1 MQVFYSGRVQGVGF
15 RYTARSVSAG
25 FDVMGTIRNLM
36 GPAVVITVGVLF
48 LLQEV
53 RGGNFDFSNTYPFIL
68 VVIGAI
74 LLASAVAPMNGH
86 IDSFSAPPPPSPPA
100 PNVAPG
106 PPQNPMP
113 GQGQ

>member
-1 MQVFYSGRVQGVGF
+1 MRN
-15 RYTARSVSAG
+15 RIHCHCPRC
-25 FDVMGTIRNLM
+25 TIRNLM

-74 LLASAVAPMNGH
+74 LLASAVAPMTGH
-86 IDSFSAPPPPSPPA
+86 VDSLSAPPSPPA
-100 PNVAPG
+100 PNVTPG

>member
-1 MQVFYSGRVQGVGF
+1 MRNRISCHCPRC
-15 RYTARSVSAG
+15 
-25 FDVMGTIRNLM
+25 TIRNLM

-74 LLASAVAPMNGH
+74 LLASAVAPMTGH
-86 IDSFSAPPPPSPPA
+86 VDSFATPPSPPA

>member
-1 MQVFYSGRVQGVGF
+1 MRD
-15 RYTARSVSAG
+15 RIHCHCPRC
-25 FDVMGTIRNLM
+25 TIRNLM

-74 LLASAVAPMNGH
+74 LLASAVAPMTGH
-86 IDSFSAPPPPSPPA
+86 VDSFTAPA
-100 PNVAPG
+100 PNVTPG
-106 PPQNPMP
+106 PPQNPIP
-113 GQGQ
+113 RQGQ